1 MGFAQPWRG
10 EEAAAP
16 RKRAEE
22 EREEEEERTGE
33 EERETGTGSALE
45 IWTPGGVTV
54 TRRETGE
61 MGTEWNGARET
72 GSRLRLADCRG
83 PHGFAAVATRSV
95 LPGPPAGYG
104 AYRGGYLNK
113 RAGRW

>member
-1 MGFAQPWRG
+1 MARKQQRRG
-10 EEAAAP
+10 REQ
-16 RKRAEE
+16 RKR
-22 EREEEEERTGE
+22 ERRRRGE

-104 AYRGGYLNK
+104 AYRGGT
-113 RAGRW
+113 